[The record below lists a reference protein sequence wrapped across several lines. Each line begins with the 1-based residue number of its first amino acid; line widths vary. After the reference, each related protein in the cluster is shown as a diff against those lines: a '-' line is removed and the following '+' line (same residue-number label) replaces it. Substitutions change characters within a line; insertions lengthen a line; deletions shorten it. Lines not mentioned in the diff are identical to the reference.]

1 MTQLN
6 DFRRRY
12 ARLGDEDLLELAREA
27 HTLTSEALEALQ
39 SEIASR
45 KLGEEVQ
52 EAIDDDQ
59 AGHFSPATG
68 RDGETVRGNATKER
82 LFAAMID
89 NGVATAL
96 CILVAA
102 KLPFHLLSTGRW
114 S

>member
-52 EAIDDDQ
+52 EAIADQ
-59 AGHFSPATG
+59 AGYFAPAAR

-102 KLPFHLLSTGRW
+102 KLPF
-114 S
+114 